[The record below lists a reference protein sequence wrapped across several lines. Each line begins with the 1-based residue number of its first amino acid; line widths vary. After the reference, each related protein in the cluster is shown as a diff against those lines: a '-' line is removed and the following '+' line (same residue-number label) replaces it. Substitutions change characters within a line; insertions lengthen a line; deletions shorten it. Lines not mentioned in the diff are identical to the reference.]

1 MEKCEFLVMFESVGA
16 NAQPVMI
23 TLNEFMRRMKD
34 MSAMQPGMNFY
45 GEFPDNYNLI
55 VNTDHELV
63 KKIISDA
70 EEANKAALTPITE
83 QLNEVNGEISRLKEQ
98 QKDKKDEEIPVAD
111 KEALKAAEEK
121 AEGLRKEESAV
132 LTQYAAQTPV
142 IRQLVD
148 LALLSNNM
156 LKGEALSRFIKRSVE
171 ML

>member
-1 MEKCEFLVMFESVGA
+1 M
-16 NAQPVMI
+16 
-23 TLNEFMRRMKD
+23 
-34 MSAMQPGMNFY
+34 
-45 GEFPDNYNLI
+45 
-55 VNTDHELV
+55 
-63 KKIISDA
+63 
-70 EEANKAALTPITE
+70 
-83 QLNEVNGEISRLKEQ
+83 NEVNGEISRLKEQ

-156 LKGEALSRFIKRSVE
+156 LKGEALSLFIKRSVE